1 MDGRIENIEM
11 TTKVKQ
17 LTNHMGQ
24 LGPVIVWNKAFKA
37 WKNLEMAERC
47 PSYRET
53 LENINDRIFDLMDIF
68 SKGYFIQ
75 PNFHGS
81 SSIKKVLP
89 ILVEDRDLSYE
100 ELPISKGDEALLTWY
115 DMMSGKFPPEDIPQ
129 HRQDLLKY
137 CELDALA
144 MLKC

>member
-115 DMMSGKFPPEDIPQ
+115 DMM
-129 HRQDLLKY
+129 
-137 CELDALA
+137 
-144 MLKC
+144 